1 MRRLRNERT
10 PAHTPYD
17 APRRRGGGA
26 GERNVHVA
34 IVSTY
39 LVADD
44 KGERVR
50 VLDERIDDQLHR
62 PSALVRPVGPT
73 RFTAAPLQPV
83 ALTYPPAY
91 APLCCAVDRRA

>member
-17 APRRRGGGA
+17 APRRG

-73 RFTAAPLQPV
+73 SLLPHHCKQ
-83 ALTYPPAY
+83 
-91 APLCCAVDRRA
+91 